1 MGKVKA
7 SESTWPGFQPWL
19 PPGNEPGTR
28 CFCEPQF
35 PQPVKWAAVVQLG
48 KAQHVTVKET
58 SRSAQKLLIPEAGY
72 WFLTALC

>member
-48 KAQHVTVKET
+48 KAQHVTDHSLNVSFT
-58 SRSAQKLLIPEAGY
+58 VGSTWSAFPLPV
-72 WFLTALC
+72 